1 MNAKIDVREIA
12 RKANQ
17 GNSGKL
23 AFDDGLETIQGSIA
37 DGMIKLSDKLSKKQ
51 MSEIS
56 ALMQCAMSNAYKMGF
71 IRGANIQEMTQNGFI
86 SLMYDKDFGEV
97 GTWVVSDLFDI
108 TNPVKF

>member
-1 MNAKIDVREIA
+1 MKATINVQEIA

-17 GNSGKL
+17 GNAGKP

-51 MSEIS
+51 MAEIS

-71 IRGANIQEMTQNGFI
+71 VRGANVPEMTQNGFV

-97 GTWVVSDLFDI
+97 GTWVMSDLFDI
-108 TNPVKF
+108 INPVKF